1 MLTIKVNGKPITI
14 SDIMAGVVEKHHDD
28 RYSLKIGFAV
38 DTILTEYERE
48 CVGRK
53 LADLAAEHE
62 RLKGKLDAVR
72 AECKMRQY
80 GVMDSDFDFGLAQ
93 MADVIMAIIDKDGDE
108 T

>member
-1 MLTIKVNGKPITI
+1 M
-14 SDIMAGVVEKHHDD
+14 KHHDD

-53 LADLAAEHE
+53 LADLAAENE
-62 RLKGKLDAVR
+62 LLKAKLDAVR
-72 AECKMRQY
+72 ELCQ
-80 GVMDSDFDFGLAQ
+80 SDTNRIWTVHRGYQTMVEAS
-93 MADVIMAIIDKDGDE
+93 DVLAIIDKDGDA